1 MEGKSFEEGLAEI
14 TKTLKRLQSTLLFHQ
29 TKLKESFRQAR
40 QDFSLARRDI
50 SLATKKLHRS
60 IKAAIKEEVDHEEQF
75 DFLGV
80 QLNQRI
86 PNRTV
91 KARKVKARL
100 FWRKFIVI
108 IDRTRR
114 PKSIQS
120 EVMLRLGHHHL
131 SVARGNIRVLGLNV
145 QRVRQH
151 PPRLVYQVCYWP
163 ILHYKGN
170 QRQIWDPRITWLK
183 ISKEHLEDKGVIPAI
198 PMFSHA
204 LNIATEKLHGS
215 IKAAIKEEVDH
226 EEQFNFLG
234 VQLNQ
239 RIPNRTLKARKVKA
253 RLGHHHPSVARGN
266 IRVLGLNVQ
275 REIKDKFRI
284 SESRGSRFQR
294 STLRTRNFPSR
305 EGMEGKSFEEGLA
318 EITETLK
325 WLQSMMLFHQTKLK
339 ESFRQARQDFSLA
352 HRDISLATEKLHRL
366 IKTTIKEEVDHE
378 EQFNFLGV
386 QLNQRI
392 PNRTVKA
399 RKVKARLFWRKFIVT
414 IDRIRRPKSIQSVVM
429 LRLGHRHPSVACG
442 NIRVLGLNV
451 QRIIFVRP
459 TSGREFCFAI
469 TQLSRRLLGYSNSHV
484 FPCAE
489 HSAARATT
497 FQHFQKAMEN
507 MKKFNEEAFNWLNQI
522 PPQHWSKSHFSPRP
536 HSDVLLNNM
545 CECFNSKILDGR
557 DMPIIAAIDY
567 IREYLMKRIV
577 NVIRVIEKCDGP
589 LTPTATRLL
598 ETVKKEASDYG
609 LE

>member
-14 TKTLKRLQSTLLFHQ
+14 TETLKRLQSTLLFHQ

-50 SLATKKLHRS
+50 SLATEKLHRS

-100 FWRKFIVI
+100 FWRKFIVT

-120 EVMLRLGHHHL
+120 VVMLRLGHHHP

-170 QRQIWDPRITWLK
+170 QRQIWDPGITWLK
-183 ISKEHLEDKGVIPAI
+183 ISKEHLEDKNTIHPKHYSLPEIVLLEKEWKGRALKETLKRLQSTLLFHQTKLKESFRQACQD
-198 PMFSHA
+198 FSLA
-204 LNIATEKLHGS
+204 RRDISLATEKLHRS
-215 IKAAIKEEVDH
+215 KKAAIKEEVDH
-226 EEQFNFLG
+226 EEQF
-234 VQLNQ
+234 
-239 RIPNRTLKARKVKA
+239 
-253 RLGHHHPSVARGN
+253 
-266 IRVLGLNVQ
+266 
-275 REIKDKFRI
+275 D
-284 SESRGSRFQR
+284 
-294 STLRTRNFPSR
+294 
-305 EGMEGKSFEEGLA
+305 
-318 EITETLK
+318 
-325 WLQSMMLFHQTKLK
+325 
-339 ESFRQARQDFSLA
+339 
-352 HRDISLATEKLHRL
+352 
-366 IKTTIKEEVDHE
+366 
-378 EQFNFLGV
+378 FLGV

-414 IDRIRRPKSIQSVVM
+414 IDRTRRPKSIQSVVM
-429 LRLGHRHPSVACG
+429 LRLGHHHPSVARG

-451 QRIIFVRP
+451 QRVRQHP
-459 TSGREFCFAI
+459 PRLVYQVCYWPILHYKGNQRQIWDPGITWLKISKEHLEDKSEQHLVANHESFAI
-469 TQLSRRLLGYSNSHV
+469 
-484 FPCAE
+484 
-489 HSAARATT
+489 
-497 FQHFQKAMEN
+497 
-507 MKKFNEEAFNWLNQI
+507 
-522 PPQHWSKSHFSPRP
+522 
-536 HSDVLLNNM
+536 
-545 CECFNSKILDGR
+545 
-557 DMPIIAAIDY
+557 
-567 IREYLMKRIV
+567 
-577 NVIRVIEKCDGP
+577 
-589 LTPTATRLL
+589 L
-598 ETVKKEASDYG
+598 ETK
-609 LE
+609 L